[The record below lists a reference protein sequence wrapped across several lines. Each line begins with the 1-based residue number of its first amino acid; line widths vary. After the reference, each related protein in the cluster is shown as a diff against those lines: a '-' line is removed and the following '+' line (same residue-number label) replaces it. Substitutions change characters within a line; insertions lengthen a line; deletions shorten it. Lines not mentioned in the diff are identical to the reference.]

1 MSNDA
6 GRSGRALEVISVSPV
21 DRTLTVSIEG
31 RQDDTRNLFM
41 ATAIG
46 GDISKSVEADLH
58 SWGW

>member
-31 RQDDTRNLFM
+31 RQDGTRNLFT
-41 ATAIG
+41 ATANG
-46 GDISKSVEADLH
+46 GDTLKPVEAESL
-58 SWGW
+58 SWRW